1 MSGDRIYFDLVRSDR
16 TTCQI
21 QVKADGSVIVRAP
34 RYMPERDI
42 MGFVSERSEWI
53 EKAREKARKAREA
66 VGELEPLSYDDIEEL
81 ADKAVRLIPERVKYF
96 APIVG
101 VDYGRITV
109 RNQKT
114 RWGSCSGK
122 ANLNFNCLLMLTP
135 DDVIDY
141 VVVHE
146 LCHLIEMNHSPA
158 FWAEVERVLPEYKK
172 SRLWLKR
179 NGGAIISRMKNCE

>member
-1 MSGDRIYFDLVRSDR
+1 MSKDRIYFDLIRSDR

-34 RYMPERDI
+34 RNMPERDI
-42 MGFVSERSEWI
+42 LRFVTEKEEWI
-53 EKAREKARKAREA
+53 ERAQVKVAEA
-66 VGELEPLSYDDIEEL
+66 KERADSTEPLTRAEIEKL
-81 ADKAVRLIPERVKYF
+81 ADMALGYIPERVAYF
-96 APIVG
+96 APLVG
-101 VDYGRITV
+101 VEYGGITV

-122 ANLNFNCLLMLTP
+122 GNLNFNCLLMLTP
-135 DDVIDY
+135 PDVIDY

-146 LCHLIEMNHSPA
+146 LCHLIEMNHSPR
-158 FWAEVERVLPEYKK
+158 FWNEVGRVLPDYKK

-179 NGGAIISRMKNCE
+179 NGGVLISRMK

>member
-1 MSGDRIYFDLVRSDR
+1 MSENGIYFDLVRSER
-16 TTCQI
+16 STCQI
-21 QVKADGSVIVRAP
+21 QVKADGRVIVRVP
-34 RYMPERDI
+34 RRMSESDVMR
-42 MGFVSERSEWI
+42 FVNDRSDWIERSLRKLQ
-53 EKAREKARKAREA
+53 KAREEA
-66 VGELEPLSYDDIEEL
+66 EDNSPLTAEDIDKLADEALDDIP
-81 ADKAVRLIPERVKYF
+81 KRVERY

-122 ANLNFNCLLMLTP
+122 GNLNFNCLLMLTP
-135 DDVIDY
+135 EKVRDY

-146 LCHLIEMNHSPA
+146 LCHLKEMNHSQS
-158 FWAEVERVLPEYKK
+158 FWAEVERILPDYKE

-179 NGGAIISRMKNCE
+179 HGGAIIGRME